1 VPFSEAHEITGA
13 LVRVCEHDGIE
24 LADASAEQLQAV
36 DPRLAPAVRA
46 HLTLDAAVAARGG
59 AGGTSPARVREQ
71 IGRLSGAIERQA
83 AWAADYR
90 GPSC

>member
-1 VPFSEAHEITGA
+1 
-13 LVRVCEHDGIE
+13 
-24 LADASAEQLQAV
+24 
-36 DPRLAPAVRA
+36 
-46 HLTLDAAVAARGG
+46 AAVAARTG

-71 IGRLSGAIERQA
+71 IARLSSVLERQA

>member
-1 VPFSEAHEITGA
+1 VAPGVGA
-13 LVRVCEHDGIE
+13 SLR
-24 LADASAEQLQAV
+24 
-36 DPRLAPAVRA
+36 
-46 HLTLDAAVAARGG
+46 LDAAVAERGG
-59 AGGTSPARVREQ
+59 AGGRQPARVREQ